1 MAPKDGGLLFW
12 IGGVSVSDAE
22 KATLADISKDRTGRI
37 GRYQCCGRGLIC
49 QNWRVAWNVKPAFAR
64 EAQARA

>member
-22 KATLADISKDRTGRI
+22 KATLAKI
-37 GRYQCCGRGLIC
+37 GEH
-49 QNWRVAWNVKPAFAR
+49 AWNVKPEFAR

>member
-12 IGGVSVSDAE
+12 IGGVSVSDSE
-22 KATLADISKDRTGRI
+22 KATLADISKDRTERI
-37 GRYQCCGRGLIC
+37 DRYQCCGRALIC
-49 QNWRVAWNVKPAFAR
+49 QDWRAWNVKPEVAR